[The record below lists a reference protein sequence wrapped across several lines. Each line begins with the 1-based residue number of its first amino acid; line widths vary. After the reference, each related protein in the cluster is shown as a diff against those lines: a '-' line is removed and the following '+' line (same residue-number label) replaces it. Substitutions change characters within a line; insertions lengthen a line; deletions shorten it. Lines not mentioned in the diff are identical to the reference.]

1 MSGAFIDRVDGLVDT
16 IVENNVKLII
26 VDSLVGSAGSD
37 VNDAEA
43 ARQYFQAV
51 RSLKVASI
59 GITHTNREGSL
70 YGNRFFWNLS
80 RQVYR
85 IHSVIETESNPIVGM
100 FHEKANRSQLNAPMA
115 WEIEYGDLQSEDNF
129 IRYKAVDIQTIPEL
143 ARFTGL
149 REQIINVLKQG
160 SMSAEQIANYTGANI
175 QKVNSTLYQFKIN
188 FKLGQD
194 NVWTLVDDM

>member
-1 MSGAFIDRVDGLVDT
+1 
-16 IVENNVKLII
+16 
-26 VDSLVGSAGSD
+26 
-37 VNDAEA
+37 
-43 ARQYFQAV
+43 
-51 RSLKVASI
+51 
-59 GITHTNREGSL
+59 
-70 YGNRFFWNLS
+70 
-80 RQVYR
+80 
-85 IHSVIETESNPIVGM
+85 
-100 FHEKANRSQLNAPMA
+100 MA